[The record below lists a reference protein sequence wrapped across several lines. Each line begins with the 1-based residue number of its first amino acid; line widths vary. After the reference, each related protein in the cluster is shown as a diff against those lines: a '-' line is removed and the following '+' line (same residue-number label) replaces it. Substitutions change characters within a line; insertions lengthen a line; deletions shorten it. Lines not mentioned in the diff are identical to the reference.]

1 LNNNN
6 KILSYFIIL
15 TVITLIVII
24 SMNFHIGNY
33 IIPEEIVIKTHSSET
48 FDVDKKKIFEAIANI
63 ENYPII
69 LPKNVISVEIINK
82 TNNIIYANEEV
93 SEKGIKVNLM
103 VKHVIEPY
111 DKHIMEIL
119 SGDAKG
125 TTITQTYETVD
136 SGTQINTDAEI
147 KLSGILV
154 AFGFTAEHNI
164 SHAIDTATSEFVE
177 FVNQIDNDN

>member
-1 LNNNN
+1 M
-6 KILSYFIIL
+6 
-15 TVITLIVII
+15 IVII
-24 SMNFHIGNY
+24 SSSLKTD
-33 IIPEEIVIKTHSSET
+33 IIPESIVMQTHSSET

-69 LPKNVISVEIINK
+69 LPKNVISVEIINQ

-93 SEKGIKVNLM
+93 SERGIKVNLM

-111 DKHIMEIL
+111 DKHTMEIL

-136 SGTQINTDAEI
+136 SGTRIITDTKI
-147 KLSGILV
+147 KLSGILS
-154 AFGFTAEHNI
+154 AFGFTAKHSI
-164 SHAIDTATSEFVE
+164 THAIDTATTEFVK
-177 FVNQIDNDN
+177 FVNEIDNDNLKK